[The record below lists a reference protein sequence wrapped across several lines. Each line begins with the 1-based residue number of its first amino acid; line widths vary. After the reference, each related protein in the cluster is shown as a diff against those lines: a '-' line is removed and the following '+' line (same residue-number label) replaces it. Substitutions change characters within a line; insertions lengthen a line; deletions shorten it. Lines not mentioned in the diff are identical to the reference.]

1 MTNNRIDVLEKV
13 LGNAKYV
20 NDLRFPDALHGAV
33 VRCPYPH
40 VRVISIDDSAAK
52 CAEGV
57 AAVVSAKDIPG
68 IPCQPTHKPIFAE
81 EAKYLGEG
89 VAMVVAA
96 TLEQAREAAKL
107 VRVEYEELSA
117 VTRRRR
123 SSRALPSSSPMVT
136 FCATIRQ
143 EREMWRPAL
152 PPPTTF

>member
-13 LGNAKYV
+13 LDKAKYV

-40 VRVISIDDSAAK
+40 ARVISIDDSAAK
-52 CAEGV
+52 CA
-57 AAVVSAKDIPG
+57 
-68 IPCQPTHKPIFAE
+68 
-81 EAKYLGEG
+81 EG

-107 VRVEYEELSA
+107 VRVEYEELPA